1 VTSRNGFLAGVALGA
16 AVGLASSLANA
27 STLPAARFA
36 GYVLNA
42 GWTWAAVAVA
52 AGWFV
57 GTRAR
62 GAGAGV
68 LALFTTT
75 TAYYGMDSVLR
86 GESLSLYWGEMRG
99 WWLVSILFGS
109 LLGVVGASI
118 RRPGPAGR
126 LAGLVVPVGAAVEMA
141 WIPRWGGALHPDP
154 VLQLVRIAVWI
165 AAGVAVVVWLRAPSR
180 PRPAERASRADPTV

>member
-1 VTSRNGFLAGVALGA
+1 VTSRNGFIAGVALGA
-16 AVGLASSLANA
+16 AVGLASSLTNA

-42 GWTWAAVAVA
+42 GWMWAAVAVA

-57 GTRAR
+57 GTRGR
-62 GAGAGV
+62 GACAGV

-99 WWLVSILFGS
+99 WWVVSVLFGS

-118 RRPGPAGR
+118 RRPGPTGR
-126 LAGLVVPVGAAVEMA
+126 LAGLVVPVGAAVEMV
-141 WIPRWGGALHPDP
+141 WIPRWGGAIDLDP
-154 VLQLVRIAVWI
+154 VLQWVRIAVWI

-180 PRPAERASRADPTV
+180 PRPVQRASRADPTA